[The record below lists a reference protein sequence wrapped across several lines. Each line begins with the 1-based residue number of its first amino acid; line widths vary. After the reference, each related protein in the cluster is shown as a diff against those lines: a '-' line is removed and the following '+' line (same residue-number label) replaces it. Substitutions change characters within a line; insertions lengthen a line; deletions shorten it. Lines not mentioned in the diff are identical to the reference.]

1 MKHFI
6 IENIIQD
13 NMNYTDY
20 DNNYD
25 NMMGD
30 NYYKNMDC
38 STDFM
43 NIYSECISYYLKVL
57 YYGIIFGV
65 LSFTFIYIIV
75 PICGA
80 IMVILIGGII
90 YDIINL
96 FKNIVRFVKYLF
108 VYCIQNFS
116 MTVNT
121 IIFIFTVNIIN
132 QIIYQFFIE
141 ESCYNK

>member
-1 MKHFI
+1 
-6 IENIIQD
+6 
-13 NMNYTDY
+13 MNYTDY
-20 DNNYD
+20 NNYD

-30 NYYKNMDC
+30 NYYNNMDC

-43 NIYSECISYYLKVL
+43 NIYLECISYYLSVL

-80 IMVILIGGII
+80 IMVILIAGII
-90 YDIINL
+90 YDITNL

-108 VYCIQNFS
+108 VYCNQNFY
-116 MTVNT
+116 MTIKT

-132 QIIYQFFIE
+132 QIIYQFFVE
-141 ESCYNK
+141 DSCYNK